1 MVVTPSEKTRVVA
14 AVIERDGRY
23 LVGERPTNKRHGGL
37 WEFPG
42 GKLEFGETVF
52 GAAKRELAEELGVQ
66 VLAVGEKLY
75 AIEDPGSNFVIE
87 FHSTQIT
94 GEPVCHE
101 HSALV
106 WASVDDLLPM
116 ALAPSDRKFVLHL
129 NGTTPS
135 LE

>member
-1 MVVTPSEKTRVVA
+1 MTSPGKIRVVA

-42 GKLEFGETVF
+42 GKLEFGETVLV
-52 GAAKRELAEELGVQ
+52 AARRELTEELGVQ

-87 FHSTQIT
+87 FHSTEIT

-101 HSALV
+101 HSALI
-106 WASVDDLLPM
+106 WATVDELLPM
-116 ALAPSDRKFVLHL
+116 ALAPSDRRFVLHL
-129 NGTTPS
+129 NSTKTPG
-135 LE
+135 E